1 MVKQD
6 ELPIADE
13 AADATMVTAYDEHHI
28 ALYLRLLDADRDGA
42 SESHMARVIFE
53 IERIE
58 EPERARRVVQSHL
71 ARARWMTEHGYL
83 DLLGKRGS

>member
-1 MVKQD
+1 MAKQD
-6 ELPIADE
+6 ELPITEE
-13 AADATMVTAYDEHHI
+13 APAATTVTDYDERHV

-42 SESHMARVIFE
+42 SAADMARVIFE
-53 IERIE
+53 IEPIK
-58 EPERARRVVQSHL
+58 EPQRAQRVVQSHL